1 MRILLCVK
9 QTFDTEARI
18 KPADD
23 DRSVEREGI
32 TLVLNPFDEYAVEEA
47 LQIKERL
54 LQINERLGDV
64 ETVALTVG
72 PPSALEVIHSCY
84 AMGVDEGAHV
94 VGADLLDVDPYVTA
108 ELLAA
113 AAAKL
118 GDFDIIFCGRSA
130 VDDEAQAVPAYLAEK
145 LGLPTVPSVT
155 KLEVDGDGRYVTA
168 THDVEGGKETLKVP
182 FPVVLTAQ
190 KGLNEPRYPSILGIR
205 KAKKREAQTFNPADL
220 GVDLTP
226 KIITTKVE
234 LPPKRQAGQI
244 IEGDAAAAA
253 KKLAEIISGEL

>member
-9 QTFDTEARI
+9 QTFDTEAKI
-18 KPADD
+18 KPTGDG
-23 DRSVEREGI
+23 RSVERGGI

-54 LQINERLGDV
+54 GDV

-72 PPSALEVIHSCY
+72 PPSALEAIHTCY

-94 VGADLLDVDPYVTA
+94 TGDDLVELDPFVTA

-113 AAAKL
+113 AVGKL
-118 GDFDIIFCGRSA
+118 GDFDIVFCGRSA

-145 LGLPTVPSVT
+145 LGLPIVPSIT
-155 KLEVDGDGRYVTA
+155 KLEVDASSRFVVA

-182 FPVVLTAQ
+182 FPAVLTAQ

-205 KAKKREAQTFNPADL
+205 KAKKRDAQTFMPANL
-220 GVDLTP
+220 SVELAAKTV
-226 KIITTKVE
+226 TTKIE
-234 LPPKRQAGQI
+234 LPAKRQAGQI

>member
-9 QTFDTEARI
+9 QTFDTEAKI
-18 KPADD
+18 KPAADGK
-23 DRSVEREGI
+23 SVDREGI
-32 TLVLNPFDEYAVEEA
+32 TLILNPFDEYAVEEA
-47 LQIKERL
+47 LLIK
-54 LQINERLGDV
+54 ERLGDV

-72 PPSALEVIHSCY
+72 PSSALEAIHACY
-84 AMGVDEGAHV
+84 AMGIDEGAHV
-94 VGADLLDVDPYVTA
+94 VGEDLVGLDPFVTA

-113 AAAKL
+113 AVGKL
-118 GDFDIIFCGRSA
+118 GDFDIVFCGRSA
-130 VDDEAQAVPAYLAEK
+130 VDDELQAVPAYLADK
-145 LGLPTVPSVT
+145 LGLPIVPSVT
-155 KLEVDGDGRYVTA
+155 KLEVDAGSGCAVA

-205 KAKKREAQTFNPADL
+205 KAKKRDAQTFTPAQL
-220 GVDLTP
+220 GVDLTAKVVP
-226 KIITTKVE
+226 TTIE

-244 IEGDAAAAA
+244 IEGEAAEAA

>member
-9 QTFDTEARI
+9 QTFDTEAKI
-18 KPADD
+18 KPAADGK
-23 DRSVEREGI
+23 SAEREGV

-47 LQIKERL
+47 LKIK
-54 LQINERLGDV
+54 ERLGDV

-72 PPSALEVIHSCY
+72 PPSALEAVHSCY

-94 VGADLLDVDPYVTA
+94 VGDDLFDLDPLVTA

-113 AAAKL
+113 ATAKL
-118 GDFDIIFCGRSA
+118 GDFEVVFCGRSA
-130 VDDEAQAVPAYLAEK
+130 VDDAAQAVPAYLAEK
-145 LGLPTVPSVT
+145 LGLPIVPSVT
-155 KLEVDGDGRYVTA
+155 KLEVDDAGGFVTA
-168 THDVEGGKETLKVP
+168 TRDVEGGKETLKVP

-205 KAKKREAQTFNPADL
+205 KAKKRDAQTFTPADL

-226 KIITTKVE
+226 KAVTTKVE

-253 KKLAEIISGEL
+253 KKLAEVISGEL